1 MLWCV
6 VLGAQYAACGCE
18 GFGGSL
24 RSSEVEVAPA
34 LLTEHFALVD
44 PVQPVWVVLSRAS
57 CVDFADGG
65 SDRLVDALVASGED
79 SAALPLDQWRSLA
92 HLTRRTGRPVA

>member
-1 MLWCV
+1 M
-6 VLGAQYAACGCE
+6 
-18 GFGGSL
+18 
-24 RSSEVEVAPA
+24 
-34 LLTEHFALVD
+34 
-44 PVQPVWVVLSRAS
+44 WVVLSRAS